1 MMRRWL
7 LIAGLM
13 VLWGAWFVGVGWLLL
28 IPSLDVQLTPLLEN
42 RPTTLVAILDG
53 RGRPI
58 DHFAE
63 ERRVWVPLREIPDSV
78 SHAVLA
84 AEDRRFWD
92 HPGVDPIGILRAFW
106 ENQRA
111 GEVRQGGSTIT
122 QQLIKLRVLD
132 SERTLSRK
140 VREAL
145 LAVRLEQLQSKE
157 WVLEMYL
164 NQVYL
169 GAGNHGMETAA
180 RDYFG
185 RSIRDVDAGQAA
197 LLAGVIREPGRTD
210 PRTSPVRAAAGRAR
224 VLHSMVQSGHLHAA
238 DAEIFGREPIYPPLR
253 TSSPTG
259 QPVDAWRTLAR
270 RELRALFGD
279 DWPGKVGLTVRTTLD
294 ADLQNASPEAIVAAA
309 DAIEARQGMREPD
322 GPLTPTERVA
332 FLDAA
337 ADLPQAGTG
346 GGTEVPGPDHC
357 FAALATGAP
366 GRVQAGPFT
375 FRLAPGELNRRVR
388 ATSPSERP
396 RTVRR
401 WMRAGTVWRV
411 CVVAADRVRIGQPH
425 WVEGAAVVLENHTG
439 EVLAATG
446 GRGMELEGFHRGTQA
461 ARQPG
466 SSFKPVVYAAALQSG
481 MTRRHTVLDAPLT
494 IRDSE
499 RTWTPQNYGRTF
511 SGPVRLEDAF
521 ARSLNTAAIRLVQ
534 RVGADAVVE
543 EARALGY
550 HSPMR
555 ADLSIALGTSEVTV
569 LEQAVMVSTLVNG
582 GRRRDPVFIREI
594 QDASGTVWRAGDTVA
609 HPALPS
615 VVTLPGAPQLR
626 SFPGQSP
633 AKSST

>member
-1 MMRRWL
+1 
-7 LIAGLM
+7 
-13 VLWGAWFVGVGWLLL
+13 
-28 IPSLDVQLTPLLEN
+28 
-42 RPTTLVAILDG
+42 
-53 RGRPI
+53 
-58 DHFAE
+58 
-63 ERRVWVPLREIPDSV
+63 
-78 SHAVLA
+78 
-84 AEDRRFWD
+84 
-92 HPGVDPIGILRAFW
+92 
-106 ENQRA
+106 
-111 GEVRQGGSTIT
+111 
-122 QQLIKLRVLD
+122 
-132 SERTLSRK
+132 
-140 VREAL
+140 
-145 LAVRLEQLQSKE
+145 
-157 WVLEMYL
+157 
-164 NQVYL
+164 
-169 GAGNHGMETAA
+169 
-180 RDYFG
+180 
-185 RSIRDVDAGQAA
+185 
-197 LLAGVIREPGRTD
+197 
-210 PRTSPVRAAAGRAR
+210 
-224 VLHSMVQSGHLHAA
+224 
-238 DAEIFGREPIYPPLR
+238 
-253 TSSPTG
+253 
-259 QPVDAWRTLAR
+259 
-270 RELRALFGD
+270 
-279 DWPGKVGLTVRTTLD
+279 
-294 ADLQNASPEAIVAAA
+294 
-309 DAIEARQGMREPD
+309 MREPD

-375 FRLAPGELNRRVR
+375 FRLAAGELNRRVR

-494 IRDSE
+494 IRGSE

-615 VVTLPGAPQLR
+615 VVTLPGGPAAQVIPGAVARQVVDMMRGVVEHGTGRAAPLDGVPRIGKTGTTSDYADAWYIGATPRHTIAVWLGADDRTPLGDGETGGHAALPAWTTIATHLDGDGGQFPLPDGALLVRYGHGWASLPRDALGLR
-626 SFPGQSP
+626 HLGGRPPTGPLPRFPGTP
-633 AKSST
+633 